1 MGPLYDSIRQVQQGI
16 SYVQSSHA
24 PTAVLAVFDDPT
36 LVAYG
41 GLEPLVRMAE
51 RCGLPRLVGE
61 RIRLPATANG
71 VGAFPAAK
79 VMALVA
85 GMAAGADSID
95 DMDRLRHGAM
105 ARLFGGVR
113 APSTQGSFLR
123 EFTHGHVKQLHAV
136 ARRLLPQLAAHTP
149 LPPGAASIAYLD
161 IDDTIRRTYGYAKQ
175 GAGYGYSKV
184 KGLNALPAV
193 LSTPLAAPVIAAT
206 RLRRGASGSVRGA
219 ASFAAEALRTAQACG
234 ADGLLVLRA
243 DSAFYASEVI
253 TACRASGARFS
264 VTARMNA
271 SIKRAIAGI
280 DEDAWAAIRYPKAL
294 WDEEDGCWVSDAEIA
309 EVRDYTAFTSRPKK
323 QQVTARLL
331 VRRVKRLNPEAQ
343 VQGQGE
349 LFSTYRYH
357 CAFTDSPLSL
367 VDAEKDHRRHAV
379 VEQVIADM
387 KSGPLAHL
395 PSGDFQAN
403 AAWLALAAITHNLM
417 RAMGTLASTFHTKAT
432 TGTLR
437 DQLITVPARIVRGA
451 RRLTL
456 NLPRNWPW
464 SQVWRQMFAAL
475 HAPPHR

>member
-1 MGPLYDSIRQVQQGI
+1 
-16 SYVQSSHA
+16 VQSSHA
-24 PTAVLAVFDDPT
+24 PAAVSAAFDEPT

-41 GLEPLVRMAE
+41 GLEPLVRLAE
-51 RCGLPRLVGE
+51 RCGLPNLV
-61 RIRLPATANG
+61 RDRVLLPVTADG

-95 DMDRLRHGAM
+95 DMGRLRHGAM
-105 ARLFGGVR
+105 DRLFCGVR
-113 APSTQGSFLR
+113 APSTLGSFLR
-123 EFTHGHVKQLHAV
+123 SFTHGHVKQLHAV
-136 ARRLLPQLAAHTP
+136 AHRFLPGLARHTP
-149 LPPGAASIAYLD
+149 LLPGADQVAYVD

-184 KGLNALPAV
+184 KGLNALLGIV
-193 LSTPLAAPVIAAT
+193 STPLAAPVIAAT
-206 RLRRGASGSVRGA
+206 RLRKGPSNSARGAAAFVAETIRTARACGASG
-219 ASFAAEALRTAQACG
+219 
-234 ADGLLVLRA
+234 LLVMRA
-243 DSAFYASEVI
+243 DSAFYGADVI
-253 TACRASGARFS
+253 NACRALGARFS
-264 VTARMNA
+264 ITVRMNA
-271 SIKRAIAGI
+271 SVKAAIARI
-280 DEDAWAAIRYPKAL
+280 DEGAWTPIKYPKAV
-294 WDEEDGCWVSDAEIA
+294 WDEEGQCWISDAEIA
-309 EVRDYTAFTSRPKK
+309 ETGYTAFTSKPKN
-323 QQVTARLL
+323 QQVTARLI
-331 VRRVKRLNPEAQ
+331 VRRVKRLNPDAQ

-367 VDAEKDHRRHAV
+367 VDAEQDHRRHAV

-387 KSGPLAHL
+387 KAGPLAHL

-417 RAMGTLASTFHTKAT
+417 RALGTLTSTFHAKAT

-437 DQLITVPARIVRGA
+437 DQLIRVPARIASRA

-456 NLPRNWPW
+456 HLPTNWPW
-464 SQVWRQMFAAL
+464 RDAWSEMFAVL